1 VGKGSQNWIAR
12 RRRLGG
18 TRGGNSHLADGKT
31 LVGGA
36 LGALDIISLI
46 ILRLPLARESFF
58 FAGVGHGEASVR
70 GAEALCEAGD
80 EGDVLFLAPDVSVFT
95 STHAGVFFTDGP
107 TSNLDA
113 TRRRT
118 TCALRRIVKTGTARR
133 RSPSYTARV

>member
-36 LGALDIISLI
+36 LGALDIISII
-46 ILRLPLARESFF
+46 ILRLPLARGSFF
-58 FAGVGHGEASVR
+58 FVGVGHGEASVR

-95 STHAGVFFTDGP
+95 STHAGVFSRMDPHP
-107 TSNLDA
+107 TLTRGDEPPVRCDA
-113 TRRRT
+113 
-118 TCALRRIVKTGTARR
+118 
-133 RSPSYTARV
+133 S

>member
-1 VGKGSQNWIAR
+1 MMIYTFFKKS
-12 RRRLGG
+12 L
-18 TRGGNSHLADGKT
+18 TRPPLPAYAPTSRPSKAHRV

-46 ILRLPLARESFF
+46 ILRLPLARGSFF
-58 FAGVGHGEASVR
+58 FGFVGHGEASVR

-95 STHAGVFFTDGP
+95 STHADVFSRTDPHP
-107 TSNLDA
+107 TLA

-118 TCALRRIVKTGTARR
+118 TCALRRIVKTGAARR